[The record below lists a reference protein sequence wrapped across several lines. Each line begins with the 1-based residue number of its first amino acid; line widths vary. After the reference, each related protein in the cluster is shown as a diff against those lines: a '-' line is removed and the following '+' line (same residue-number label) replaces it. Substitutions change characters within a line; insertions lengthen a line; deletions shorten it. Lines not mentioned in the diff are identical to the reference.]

1 MGNFVASVN
10 MRTLRES
17 NPHLAKMSRD
27 EIRDDLRRRAYES
40 SVFEGIRLRRDHPAV
55 LLSKDSRKKASKAR

>member
-1 MGNFVASVN
+1 
-10 MRTLRES
+10 
-17 NPHLAKMSRD
+17 MSRD